1 MMPIFDFDDSLTK
14 IWNHIELLHD
24 AVHIANAAQILETHI
39 ATECSLLL
47 LDVN

>member
-1 MMPIFDFDDSLTK
+1 MMPIFDFNDSLAK

-24 AVHIANAAQILETHI
+24 AVHVANAAQILETYV